1 MTKFFF
7 TCIINLVALGVNKMK
22 MKWSLNELKRYLDE
36 PFVFSDNVDLKE
48 SLVKREEE
56 ILDVSPIHLDGILT
70 VNDDE
75 LILHM
80 NVSLKLTLPSARSLE
95 PVLFPM
101 DFVIDE
107 VYIPKS
113 DSYEKPVDEESVV
126 IYLEHDW
133 LDLSESIED
142 SILLNL
148 PLQVFT
154 EEEEKGQDMPA
165 GNNWTVISEEDYY
178 SKEKESKETVDPR
191 FAGLKDFFK
200 NDESSNQEED

>member
-1 MTKFFF
+1 
-7 TCIINLVALGVNKMK
+7 
-22 MKWSLNELKRYLDE
+22 MKWSLNELKRYLNE
-36 PFVFSDNVDLKE
+36 PFVFSGNVDLKE

-56 ILDVSPIHLDGILT
+56 ILDASPIHLDGILT
-70 VNDDE
+70 VNEDE

-80 NVSLKLTLPSARSLE
+80 NVSLELTLPSARSLE

-107 VYIPKS
+107 VFIPKS
-113 DSYEKPVDEESVV
+113 NSYDKPVNEEDVV

-133 LDLSESIED
+133 IDLSESIED

-154 EEEEKGQDMPA
+154 EEEEKNHEMPS
-165 GNNWTVISEEDYY
+165 GNSWTVISEEDYY
-178 SKEKESKETVDPR
+178 HSEEKESEETVDPR

-200 NDESSNQEED
+200 QDESSNQEEN

>member
-1 MTKFFF
+1 MTKFFI
-7 TCIINLVALGVNKMK
+7 TSIINFVALGVKKMK

-36 PFVFSDNVDLKE
+36 PFVFSGNVDLKE

-56 ILDVSPIHLDGILT
+56 ILDVSTIHLDGILT
-70 VNDDE
+70 VNEDE

-113 DSYEKPVDEESVV
+113 DSYEKPADEESVV

-133 LDLSESIED
+133 IDLSESIED
-142 SILLNL
+142 SILLHL

-154 EEEEKGQDMPA
+154 EEEEKAHDMPS
-165 GNNWTVISEEDYY
+165 GNSWTVISEEDYY
-178 SKEKESKETVDPR
+178 SKEKESEETIDPR
-191 FAGLKDFFK
+191 FAGLKDLFK
-200 NDESSNQEED
+200 NDESSNQED